1 MNLEDL
7 LAELRKHNRSILT
20 VAAVGAELRL
30 REQRGR
36 VDDQVRSLLQEVVR
50 TVDPSLLEQL
60 TTDQCSTA
68 LGTIRLFFLD
78 ALDLLDQP
86 QRAPGWNHTNPE
98 IVEAQGRFS
107 RAIVTRIAELGA
119 EQPDLETL
127 LNQPGAF
134 LDVGTG
140 VGHLAIEAAR
150 TWPTLHVVGLDV
162 WKPSLTL
169 ARANI
174 AQRRGG
180 TEGRR
185 SIQSCVA
192 SSAGHTAQCH

>member
-1 MNLEDL
+1 VFDGPW
-7 LAELRKHNRSILT
+7 HNS
-20 VAAVGAELRL
+20 
-30 REQRGR
+30 
-36 VDDQVRSLLQEVVR
+36 
-50 TVDPSLLEQL
+50 
-60 TTDQCSTA
+60 
-68 LGTIRLFFLD
+68 LFFLD

-86 QRAPGWNHTNPE
+86 QRAPGWNHTNPD
-98 IVEAQGRFS
+98 ILEAQGRFS
-107 RAIVTRIAELGA
+107 RAIITRIAELGA

-169 ARANI
+169 ARAKYCAERASAPDRI
-174 AQRRGG
+174 TGAKRGG
-180 TEGRR
+180 IEGRR

-192 SSAGHTAQCH
+192 SSAVYTAQCH